1 MDQHPDEQ
9 ALRRFVRG
17 ELKSADAR
25 EIDRHLSIC
34 TECRDRA
41 DEAAVPLTLRL
52 LDSWACYDYDEA
64 FDRAADRA
72 ADRLSLV
79 FGEGRTTEAL
89 LEELLGEPAHARCRT
104 VRNDERFHTLKF
116 CDALQARA
124 RELWFL
130 DPPQSLILADLAIE
144 VAQHLQTEKYG
155 SALVEDARARS
166 WAKLGNL
173 FRIMTDLR
181 RSEQALAQAWL
192 HHLQAGQDAYTGIE
206 ILGYIANLRKVQS
219 RFSDAVHL
227 CDRALSLCREGE
239 DPILEAENLIKKGHI
254 LGRDGQYKSA
264 VLVIREGLAK
274 LIPDE
279 HQWLV
284 FHGTHNLA
292 GALSLNGSPIEAER
306 LLKEV
311 LPAYQDHGRK
321 VFAAW
326 DFWLEGRVARNL
338 GDFPRAETALRKAQ
352 ESFLARLSPS
362 HDFVLV
368 TLELAEIYRRT
379 GKPREVQGVLNEV
392 ILLTEALGL
401 HREALMARLLY
412 VQAA

>member
-17 ELKSADAR
+17 ELKPSDAHK
-25 EIDRHLSIC
+25 IDRHLSIC
-34 TECRDRA
+34 TECRDRT

-52 LDSWACYDYDEA
+52 LDSWTCYDYDEA
-64 FDRAADRA
+64 FDRAAGRA
-72 ADRLSLV
+72 ADQLSLV
-79 FGEGRTTEAL
+79 FGEAWTTEVL
-89 LEELLGEPAHARCRT
+89 LEELLREPAHARCRT
-104 VRNDERFHTLKF
+104 VRNDERFHALNL

-124 RELWFL
+124 QELWLL
-130 DPPQSLILADLAIE
+130 DPAQSLVLADLAVE
-144 VAQHLQTEKYG
+144 VAQHLQTGKYG

-173 FRIMTDLR
+173 FRIVTDLR

-192 HHLQAGQDAYTGIE
+192 HHSQAGQDAYTEVE
-206 ILGYIANLRKVQS
+206 ILGYIAELRKVQS

-227 CDRALSLCREGE
+227 CDQALSVCREGE
-239 DPILEAENLIKKGHI
+239 DPILEANNLIRKGHI
-254 LGRDGQYKSA
+254 LGREGQYKSA
-264 VLVIREGLAK
+264 ILFIQEGLNK

-279 HQWLV
+279 HPWLV

-292 GALSLNGSPIEAER
+292 SVLSISGSPVEAER

-311 LPAYQDHGRK
+311 LPAYQDNGRK
-321 VFAAW
+321 IAPAW
-326 DFWLEGRVARNL
+326 NCWLEGRVANSL
-338 GDFPRAETALRKAQ
+338 GEFPQAETALRKAQ
-352 ESFLARLSPS
+352 ESFLSGLSSS
-362 HDFVLV
+362 HVVSV

-379 GKPREVQGVLNEV
+379 GKPREVKGVLSEV
-392 ILLTEALGL
+392 IPLTEALGL

-412 VQAA
+412 EQAA

>member
-17 ELKSADAR
+17 ELKSSDAHK
-25 EIDRHLSIC
+25 IDHHLSIC

-41 DEAAVPLTLRL
+41 DEAAIPLILRL
-52 LDSWACYDYDEA
+52 QDSWTSYDYDES
-64 FDRAADRA
+64 FDRAAARA

-79 FGEGRTTEAL
+79 FGEAWTTEVL
-89 LEELLGEPAHARCRT
+89 LEELLREPAPARCRT
-104 VRNDERFHTLKF
+104 VRNDERFHTLNL

-124 RELWFL
+124 QELWLL
-130 DPPQSLILADLAIE
+130 DPAQSLILADLAIE

-173 FRIMTDLR
+173 FRVVTDLR

-192 HHLQAGQDAYTGIE
+192 HHLEAGQDSYTEIE

-239 DPILEAENLIKKGHI
+239 DHILEADSLIRKGHI
-254 LGRDGQYKSA
+254 LGREGQHKSA
-264 VLVIREGLAK
+264 IFAIREGLNK

-279 HQWLV
+279 NPWLV

-292 GALSLNGSPIEAER
+292 AVLSISGSPIEAER
-306 LLKEV
+306 LLTKV
-311 LPAYQDHGRK
+311 LPVYQDNGRK
-321 VFAAW
+321 TAAAW
-326 DFWLEGRVARNL
+326 NFWLEGLVAKNL
-338 GDFPRAETALRKAQ
+338 GDFPQAETALRKAQ
-352 ESFLARLSPS
+352 ESFLNGLSS
-362 HDFVLV
+362 SDVVSV
-368 TLELAEIYRRT
+368 TLELAEIYCRT
-379 GKPREVQGVLNEV
+379 GKPRQVKEALSEV
-392 ILLTEALGL
+392 IPLTEALGL
-401 HREALMARLLY
+401 HRQALMARLLY
-412 VQAA
+412 EQAV